1 MLLLKGSTVKHY
13 NKNRWDADFNTI
25 TKYHYSIFKIWNKYT
40 RNYRKIKKIFNLNK
54 CAEVYNMLCDE
65 YSKDL
70 YLKILMYR
78 LFDDGRC
85 KYPLLYNKDL
95 NACWSK
101 YDYLISDNTQIE
113 VINGTLHKY
122 NLKPINKN
130 IEIIFGNKLAFFIAF
145 ILEQYNYR
153 DFILPKP
160 QDVVIDGGAC
170 YGDTALFFA
179 DKMSGQG
186 KIYSFE
192 FMPQNLSI
200 FKDNLTLNPQYSD
213 NIEIVE
219 KALSDKEEVF
229 YSQPQASMSF
239 IEKEQKE
246 NSIELKTT
254 TIDNFVKEKSLN
266 RVDFIKLDI
275 EGFEIEAI
283 TGATKT
289 IKDFKPKLAICLYHK
304 KEDLYEIPLL
314 IKSIEPNYKFY
325 IDHYTVNTEETVLY
339 GVIE

>member
-1 MLLLKGSTVKHY
+1 MKKHY
-13 NKNRWDADFNTI
+13 KEFYSRIKRILFECSAIKKHNKNKWDADFNFDI
-25 TKYHYSIFKIWNKYT
+25 KYYTSFFRILIKYLK
-40 RNYRKIKKIFNLNK
+40 NYKRLKNTFDLNK

-70 YLKILMYR
+70 YLKIFMYW
-78 LFDDGRC
+78 LFDDGRG
-85 KYPLLYNKDL
+85 KYPLLYNKEL
-95 NACWSK
+95 KSCWSK

-122 NLKPINKN
+122 NLRPINKN

-145 ILEQYNYR
+145 VLEQYNYR

-160 QDVVIDGGAC
+160 DDIVIDGGAC

-179 DKMSGQG
+179 DKMQGQG

-192 FMPQNLSI
+192 FMPQNLNI
-200 FKDNLTLNPQYSD
+200 FRKNLTLNPQYSD

-219 KALSDKEEVF
+219 KALSDKEELF
-229 YSQPQASMSF
+229 YSQPQASVSF
-239 IEKEQKE
+239 IEKEKKE

-254 TIDNFVKEKSLN
+254 TIDNFIKEKSLN

-275 EGFEIEAI
+275 EGFEIEAM
-283 TGATKT
+283 GQQKQ
-289 IKDFKPKLAICLYHK
+289 
-304 KEDLYEIPLL
+304 
-314 IKSIEPNYKFY
+314 
-325 IDHYTVNTEETVLY
+325 
-339 GVIE
+339 